1 MREEII
7 ANGVR
12 SYTDL
17 GLTIA
22 PDSKVTPP
30 APVTHKVDIP
40 GAPDGTLDLTE
51 ALTGDVSY
59 SGRSFDM
66 VLVGDYD
73 TVDARWT
80 VSNVL
85 MSKWHGRRMSFEC
98 SWDAGYT
105 YAGRFTV
112 TTVKPVG
119 SRALK
124 VELTIDADA
133 FKVREN
139 NVYKVNA
146 AAGRLCSFVCG
157 RVPAHPTIECKAP
170 TTVIFRGERTVLGVG
185 TWRLRNVLFTQGVN
199 EIWLDSS
206 PVVTTLWTDLA
217 GGGKHAMTW
226 KEAAQFRWA
235 EVAAVDYTGTARPN
249 RSWADLSQSTWS
261 ALATAKTRWT
271 DLDFRPVAQDPYVY
285 VKYDYREL

>member
-1 MREEII
+1 MSTCYEI
-7 ANGVR
+7 AAGGVR
-12 SYTDL
+12 TWHDMGMRIGRDWKDEL
-17 GLTIA
+17 
-22 PDSKVTPP
+22 PD
-30 APVTHKVDIP
+30 PVTHEVSVP
-40 GAPDGTLDLTE
+40 GAPGGTLDLTE

-59 SGRSFDM
+59 KGRKQTCTLYLDC
-66 VLVGDYD
+66 DEENIK
-73 TVDARWT
+73 DA
-80 VSNVL
+80 
-85 MSKWHGRRMSFEC
+85 MSRLTNAWHGRRLHYSLG
-98 SWDAGYT
+98 WDQGFT
-105 YAGRFTV
+105 YAGRFSLSWDHYAW
-112 TTVKPVG
+112 G
-119 SRALK
+119 RAK
-124 VELTIDADA
+124 CKLTIDADA
-133 FKVREN
+133 FKVKEN
-139 NVYKVNA
+139 NVYKLNA
-146 AAGRLCSFVCG
+146 AAGRLCYFVCG
-157 RVPAHPTIECKAP
+157 RVPTHPTIECKAP
-170 TTVIFRGERTVLGVG
+170 TVVVWQGRRTMLGVG

-217 GGGKHAMTW
+217 GGGRHAMTW